1 MRKIIWIIC
10 AVLFLSACTGNGNVL
25 DPSNITDAI
34 DANAVIDVT
43 DIPDITVD
51 AIFRDTPYVG
61 SSLYKNLWQVS
72 KEDHMDHPALQREV
86 KKIAISY
93 PITTL
98 EQVEQYVNALYE
110 ISVSLELLDPKLL
123 DPDLPDS
130 DLISSDRIS
139 GTVFIYSDGVIWI
152 GFGPALKPGVI
163 HYDGV
168 SADALISAEDGHVIL
183 FDPD

>member
-1 MRKIIWIIC
+1 MRIIIWILC

-25 DPSNITDAI
+25 DPSDITDAI

-61 SSLYKNLWQVS
+61 TSLYKNLWQVS
-72 KEDHMDHPALQREV
+72 KEDHMDHPALQRKV

-139 GTVFIYSDGVIWI
+139 GTVFFTVMVL
-152 GFGPALKPGVI
+152 FGLGLAQ
-163 HYDGV
+163 H
-168 SADALISAEDGHVIL
+168 
-183 FDPD
+183 